1 MNILLIEDN
10 DSDIQVF
17 TKSVKAWK
25 AENPTI
31 TESVDVEPCK
41 TLDEAMSRTSRPD
54 NSDDWDGIVLDL
66 KLPQDTDGESFLTHL
81 KELYSRIPVVVL
93 SGTPWELD
101 DEYKSTCLKSYVKAE
116 QHEKEI
122 LDLLWD
128 CKRTGLMNLIG
139 GKGLVE
145 KYLKTVFDKC
155 IVPRFDE
162 WRALLKRF
170 GVNDA
175 ERDTQAALSRHV
187 LCCLQTMMQQ
197 DVLKIQP
204 EECYLTL
211 TDEACSCPIPGM
223 ILQNNENFWYL
234 VLNPACDLAVRDGGS
249 VNSTVMLLVSIDPEE
264 EVLKLQMQS
273 PEQGRQLSNRM
284 RDHNIHIREEAFK
297 NNGPI
302 RFHWLPECGGF
313 NGGFVNF
320 RKVITTDRSKFGSEY
335 VVIESKFVV
344 HPEILK
350 NIQSRFANYYARQGQ
365 PDIDY
370 SRFSSKPVEGF
381 I

>member
-25 AENPTI
+25 AENPAI

-41 TLDEAMSRTSRPD
+41 TLDEAMSRTSRPEF
-54 NSDDWDGIVLDL
+54 SDDWDGIVLDL

-128 CKRTGLMNLIG
+128 CKRTGLMNLLG
-139 GKGLVE
+139 GKGLFE
-145 KYLKTVFDKC
+145 KKLKTVFDKC

-162 WRALLKRF
+162 WRGLLQATGSGNAEVIASEALTRHILTCLGF
-170 GVNDA
+170 MLSNDT
-175 ERDTQAALSRHV
+175 E
-187 LCCLQTMMQQ
+187 
-197 DVLKIQP
+197 KIQP
-204 EECYLTL
+204 EECYVPLTGDVA
-211 TDEACSCPIPGM
+211 TYKYPIPGM
-223 ILQNNENFWYL
+223 LVSDANGANWL
-234 VLNPACDLAVRDGGS
+234 VLNPACDLALRTTKKKREDGSIEDFVAPKTQHIFLVAIESASSILDGR
-249 VNSTVMLLVSIDPEE
+249 NSGDRKKCYKNELYL
-264 EVLKLQMQS
+264 
-273 PEQGRQLSNRM
+273 
-284 RDHNIHIREEAFK
+284 NI
-297 NNGPI
+297 
-302 RFHWLPECGGF
+302 HWLPTVKSFDGGF
-313 NGGFVNF
+313 ANF
-320 RKVITTDRSKFGSEY
+320 R
-335 VVIESKFVV
+335 VVAAVPCEGFFDKYHLPETPMAI
-344 HPEILK
+344 HPEVLK

-365 PDIDY
+365 PDIAYD
-370 SRFSSKPVEGF
+370 RF